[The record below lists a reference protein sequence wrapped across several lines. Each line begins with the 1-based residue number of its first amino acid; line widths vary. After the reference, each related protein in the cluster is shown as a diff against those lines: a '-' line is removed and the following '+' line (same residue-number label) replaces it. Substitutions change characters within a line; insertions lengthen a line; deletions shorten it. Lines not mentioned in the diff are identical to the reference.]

1 MEEKAVVFDIYG
13 TMVDINTDEESDLFW
28 HRFAKYTKRYHKF
41 DWQELKKLYKKY
53 VDELL
58 LKDEEIEIIDAFK
71 KMFNADT
78 KQIKKI
84 AYKFRRLSTKYIR
97 LYPKMIKLLKILKK
111 NNYKL
116 FILSNA
122 QESFTL
128 PELKKLKIYKYFDQI
143 AISSNYKIKKPN
155 KEFYLKALSAFKV
168 KKAYMIGNDYEC
180 DIKPALELGLKPI
193 FIKSNLTPKDQ
204 FKHYGLDGFDYL
216 KILSLVGVN

>member
-1 MEEKAVVFDIYG
+1 MKPQFELERNTAV
-13 TMVDINTDEESDLFW
+13 INFSAHYCNTE
-28 HRFAKYTKRYHKF
+28 
-41 DWQELKKLYKKY
+41 
-53 VDELL
+53 DELL
-58 LKDEEIEIIDAFK
+58 NSQGFERVLTRF
-71 KMFNADT
+71 
-78 KQIKKI
+78 
-84 AYKFRRLSTKYIR
+84 
-97 LYPKMIKLLKILKK
+97 
-111 NNYKL
+111 
-116 FILSNA
+116 
-122 QESFTL
+122 
-128 PELKKLKIYKYFDQI
+128 LKKLKIYKYFDQI